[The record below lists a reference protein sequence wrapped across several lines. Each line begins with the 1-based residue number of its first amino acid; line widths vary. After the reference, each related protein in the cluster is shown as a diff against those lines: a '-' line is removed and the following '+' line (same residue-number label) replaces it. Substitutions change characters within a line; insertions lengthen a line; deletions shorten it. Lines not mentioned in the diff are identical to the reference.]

1 MPCLNVR
8 EAIRALKCKTTKLK
22 TLFLCHFVPTALKQ
36 MHMEAVFSLS
46 LLSCRSINIT
56 SKSVA
61 AAWGGG
67 LCWTKMICQLDKKTV
82 STPETCPH
90 RTCFLFSCFV
100 MERTACWHQSGA
112 SFEPWDVEA
121 KKITSSAGDTLL
133 CKTHS
138 RELAFR
144 AQDVWTRLRLWGK
157 CHNLVDEPK
166 NYMFIWI
173 LHKAAV
179 LVDVCK

>member
-1 MPCLNVR
+1 MFKCQGSNSSPEMQDNKVKNLVFMPFCPHCSKTNAHGSSFLPLS
-8 EAIRALKCKTTKLK
+8 ALVQEHKHNIK
-22 TLFLCHFVPTALKQ
+22 V
-36 MHMEAVFSLS
+36 S
-46 LLSCRSINIT
+46 SCCM
-56 SKSVA
+56 
-61 AAWGGG
+61 GGG
-67 LCWTKMICQLDKKTV
+67 LCWTKMICQLNKKTV

-121 KKITSSAGDTLL
+121 KKITTSAGDTLL

-144 AQDVWTRLRLWGK
+144 TQDVWTRLRLWGK

-173 LHKAAV
+173 LHKAISRWCV
-179 LVDVCK
+179 

>member
-46 LLSCRSINIT
+46 LLSCRSINMT

-100 MERTACWHQSGA
+100 MERTACWHQIERSIFWALRCRSEKKLQHQQGTHFCVKHTA
-112 SFEPWDVEA
+112 GSWLLEHKMFEHD
-121 KKITSSAGDTLL
+121 
-133 CKTHS
+133 
-138 RELAFR
+138 
-144 AQDVWTRLRLWGK
+144 WG
-157 CHNLVDEPK
+157 CGGN
-166 NYMFIWI
+166 
-173 LHKAAV
+173 ATT
-179 LVDVCK
+179 